1 MFDQI
6 IRNRRILE
14 TARYAPLR
22 KELKLIKV
30 KKTPCFSTSKKK
42 IRQIKSRKNSS
53 NHKIRKKLSNH
64 KDEKKCQITKTKK
77 SRQITRFNL
86 NESKL
91 FRIFRILRLK
101 RFLAFSGTCDTLIK
115 KKDIYLFPIT

>member
-42 IRQIKSRKNSS
+42 FVKSKVEKIRQITKYEKN
-53 NHKIRKKLSNH
+53 
-64 KDEKKCQITKTKK
+64 CQITKTKK
-77 SRQITRFNL
+77 MSNHK
-86 NESKL
+86 NEKVSSNHKIQL
-91 FRIFRILRLK
+91 E
-101 RFLAFSGTCDTLIK
+101 
-115 KKDIYLFPIT
+115 